1 MMAQLWKWLILSH
14 RYLGIALGLLFVVWF
29 ASGIGMIYARD
40 MPSLTEELRLERLE
54 PLEVESVRL
63 TPGEAAAQAG
73 LNGALGDGSGDALNR
88 VTLVMVMGRPAYRLD
103 SGGGTTV
110 FADTGEPLPGVGP
123 DQAREVASRFMDVAL
138 ESVEHEELLTRSDQ
152 WTLSLRGQLPFH
164 KLSIDDDRGTQLYV
178 SPESGA
184 VTLLTTRAS
193 RALAWVSAIPHWLY
207 FTPLRVKQNLWT
219 QTILW
224 TAGLGCVLA
233 ILGITLGIVQFRF
246 SRPFRLA
253 RVGSYIPYVGWM
265 RWHYITGV
273 VFGVLT
279 LTWVFSGLLSMEPF
293 GWASG
298 PGLETGEL
306 RRALIGGPLD
316 AESFPRIDADA
327 WDGMLPRRVIKEI
340 TYRRILGEPYFVV
353 RSTPARAAGT
363 TTADQ
368 LLAEGGGEGAAQP
381 AGVERTLVAAET
393 LELRKEPFAVDA
405 LMSRILETYPDV
417 TIVEASLLD
426 VYDSYHYSRD
436 QQAPLPILRVK
447 FDDPNETWLYV
458 DPASGQLSR
467 SLHRL
472 DRVERWIY
480 HGFHSLDFG
489 FWYYNRP
496 VWDIGVIVLSLGGLA
511 SSAIG
516 LFLGIRRLWR
526 GRRVRS
532 A

>member
-1 MMAQLWKWLILSH
+1 MMAQLRKWLILSH
-14 RYLGIALGLLFVVWF
+14 RYLGIGIGLLFVVWF

-54 PLEVESVRL
+54 PLDVESVRL
-63 TPGEAAAQAG
+63 TPMEAATQAE
-73 LNGALGDGSGDALNR
+73 LNGALSDGSSDALSR
-88 VTLVMVMGRPAYRLD
+88 VRLVMVMDRPAYRLD
-103 SGGGTTV
+103 HGSRTTI
-110 FADTGEPLPGVGP
+110 FADTGEPMPEVGS
-123 DQAREVASRFMDVAL
+123 DQAREVARRFMDVSL
-138 ESVEHEELLTRSDQ
+138 ESVEYEEFLTRSDQ

-164 KLSIDDDRGTQLYV
+164 KLSIDDEAGTRLYV

-193 RALAWVSAIPHWLY
+193 RALAWASAIPHWLY
-207 FTPLRVKQNLWT
+207 FTPLRVRQNLWT

-233 ILGITLGIVQFRF
+233 ILGIALGIVQFRF
-246 SRPFRLA
+246 LRPFRLA
-253 RVGSYIPYVGWM
+253 RIGSYIPYVGWM

-306 RRALIGGPLD
+306 RRALTGGPLD
-316 AESFPRIDADA
+316 APSFPRIDVDA
-327 WDGMLPRRVIKEI
+327 WDGLLPGRVIKEI
-340 TYRRILGEPYFVV
+340 TYRRILGEPYFVL
-353 RSTPARAAGT
+353 RSTPEPAAATRPAEPAR
-363 TTADQ
+363 
-368 LLAEGGGEGAAQP
+368 EEGAENP
-381 AGVERTLVAAET
+381 SGVSRVLVAGET
-393 LELRKEPFAVDA
+393 LELRKEPFGVDA
-405 LMSRILETYPDV
+405 LMSRVRETYSDIPILEV
-417 TIVEASLLD
+417 RLLD
-426 VYDSYHYSRD
+426 EYDSYHYSRD

-447 FDDPNETWLYV
+447 FDDPNKTWLYI
-458 DPASGQLSR
+458 DPASGQLSG

-489 FWYYNRP
+489 FWYYSRP
-496 VWDIGVIVLSLGGLA
+496 IWDIGVIVLSLGGLA
-511 SSAIG
+511 SSGIG
-516 LFLGIRRLWR
+516 LFLGIRRLWS
-526 GRRVRS
+526 GRRLRS